1 MPSNYTIT
9 IEKNFELGSE
19 PWVKLTLPE
28 CAQLEDGKQL
38 QIFDQSSLSM
48 ITFQKYSQFD
58 YVFELHQGINFFTLM
73 NLKNPTEACLWQ
85 AQRLSFEYRS
95 YEDA

>member
-1 MPSNYTIT
+1 MKSA
-9 IEKNFELGSE
+9 E
-19 PWVKLTLPE
+19 
-28 CAQLEDGKQL
+28 GKQL

-48 ITFQKYSQFD
+48 VTFQKFSQFD

-95 YEDA
+95 YEDAQLLYAMEQRLEGLEPSLS